1 MGGSVSLLSKKQ
13 PVSDTST
20 IGGQAKNMAAQA
32 VPTAKNVGTL
42 AAQQAVPLARN
53 AGATVKQTADSAV
66 AWATPYV
73 GAARHWAAPY
83 LEQSATAVT
92 EDLAP
97 KISDALRSAAQKI
110 DYVEPK
116 RHRISKNVLLAGSAL
131 LTAAGAAIAAI
142 SVMHRNGNGA
152 GYTADGTMT
161 TSPDAATSPGNIN
174 DGYGPDDRGKPD
186 AEGNGHQ
193 TIV

>member
-1 MGGSVSLLSKKQ
+1 VSVLTKKQ
-13 PVSDTST
+13 GVSQTST
-20 IGGQAKNMAAQA
+20 ISDQAKNMAAQA
-32 VPTAKNVGTL
+32 VPAAKNAGAL

-53 AGATVKQTADSAV
+53 ASASVKQTTDSAV

-73 GAARHWAAPY
+73 GAARQWAAPR
-83 LEQSATAVT
+83 LEQSATAVS
-92 EDLAP
+92 ESLAP
-97 KISDALRSAAQKI
+97 MISDALRTAAQKI

-116 RHRISKNVLLAGSAL
+116 RHRIGKTMLLAGSVL
-131 LTAAGAAIAAI
+131 LTAAGAAAAAL
-142 SVMHRNGNGA
+142 SMRRRNGNGS
-152 GYTADGTMT
+152 GYTADSPMAG
-161 TSPDAATSPGNIN
+161 SPDAATSGGSIN